1 MDALPLFSI
10 SQTAKSK
17 GWNCDV
23 QPSPAGRSIA
33 DSIRHWLALPHF
45 DFHPLSP
52 RPDTT
57 GKQNKGY
64 LKTGKPFFR

>member
-33 DSIRHWLALPHF
+33 DSIRHWLALPYF
-45 DFHPLSP
+45 DFHPLSAP
-52 RPDTT
+52 SLTPT
-57 GKQNKGY
+57 GKQNIVN
-64 LKTGKPFFR
+64 